1 MIRIYSMLLLTAA
14 TAYAGVSDDINMLT
28 QPTASVADKRMA
40 AQRLSKADPA
50 VLLELLKAWPKDDP
64 VAANWLR
71 ATFDDLASYHA
82 KQLPTADLLMFA
94 NNAKQHGKSRR
105 AAFAAIER
113 QQPGT
118 LTTQLPKLL
127 NDPEFG
133 ADAVALLMEQAEA
146 ATDPAQTKRLLQDA
160 YTAAT
165 DVEQVQTLAKRLTA
179 QGEKPNLARK
189 LGLVSAWHLVGP
201 FDVGPAEGL
210 KQSFPPES
218 KIDLTATYP
227 AKTAPLAWKAVNAD
241 AEGKIDVIKNGVNPS
256 QGSVVYL
263 VATVRVPQETTA
275 ELRIGVVDNV
285 TAWVNGNEV
294 LKQAS
299 LYRSHFRGDRHRV
312 TVKLNA
318 GVNTLLLKLTKT
330 PPEEGGRPGAPP
342 KWDTQVRFVLPNGQ
356 GVDFTSE
363 ENK

>member
-1 MIRIYSMLLLTAA
+1 MRLIWILLLGVSTVKAGPSEDITILTTKTANVSDRRAAAERLA
-14 TAYAGVSDDINMLT
+14 TAEVSAL
-28 QPTASVADKRMA
+28 
-40 AQRLSKADPA
+40 PA
-50 VLLELLKAWPKDDP
+50 LLRAWPSDDP

-71 ATFDDLASYHA
+71 TTFDDLAARHAQALPVADLLSFVRDAKQHGKARRAALAALDRHQPGTLA
-82 KQLPTADLLMFA
+82 KQLPT
-94 NNAKQHGKSRR
+94 
-105 AAFAAIER
+105 
-113 QQPGT
+113 
-118 LTTQLPKLL
+118 LL

-133 ADAVALLMEQAEA
+133 PDAVALLLEQAEA
-146 ATDPAQTKRLLQDA
+146 ATDPTQAKRLLLSA

-179 QGEKPNLARK
+179 QGETTNLAAK
-189 LGLVSAWHLVGP
+189 LGLVMAWHQVGP

-210 KQSFPPES
+210 KQSFPPEN
-218 KIDLTATYP
+218 KVDLNATYP
-227 AKTAPLAWKAVNAD
+227 AKAAPLTWKSVLAD
-241 AEGKIDVIKNGVNPS
+241 PEGKVDVIKNGANPS

-263 VATVRVPQETTA
+263 VATVVVPLETKA

-285 TAWVNGNEV
+285 TAWINGKEV

-299 LYRSHFRGDRHRV
+299 LYRSHFRADRHRASV
-312 TVKLNA
+312 TLNA

-356 GVDFTSE
+356 GVAFTME
-363 ENK
+363 EKK